1 MKFLIYTLL
10 CIGLHSIVMAQSE
23 FYIHGTY
30 DDIDWETLEFI
41 GPHASAI
48 EKIYYNYPESRTGKI
63 LLRKESSYRSKGLFY
78 YTVKFPNIS
87 TIHYIVL
94 NPSKKM
100 VSMRDESGKYYKEFY
115 IRGLDIETNELQEH
129 PQQSLIR
136 QVQSFIR
143 VSKRYISNTECNKT
157 LEHGGSLDE
166 GDEIQ
171 FSIYEKNMKF
181 IFGDLNGDNILDA
194 IMNANITQC
203 DGGNGCCLCVEY
215 VVALSQSN
223 GKHTIAYFEFP
234 ERSVVTV
241 QTPLRIEKNGSI
253 FTKEFYKIN
262 DDECRCCTSGERY
275 KNYRFTGLV
284 LSKE

>member
-1 MKFLIYTLL
+1 MKSLIYTVLFVSMQCLL
-10 CIGLHSIVMAQSE
+10 LGQQEV
-23 FYIHGTY
+23 YIHGTY

-41 GPHASAI
+41 GPHASVS

-78 YTVKFPNIS
+78 YTVRFPNIS

-100 VSMRDESGKYYKEFY
+100 VTMRDESGKYYKEFG
-115 IRGLDIETNELQEH
+115 IRGLHLETNELKEH

-143 VSKRYISNTECNKT
+143 GSDKYITNRECDKQ
-157 LEHGGSLDE
+157 LDYGGSLDAE
-166 GDEIQ
+166 GALQ
-171 FSIYEKNMKF
+171 FSIYEKDMKF

-215 VVALSQSN
+215 VVALSQSS
-223 GKHTIAYFEFP
+223 GKHTIMYFEFP
-234 ERSVVTV
+234 KTNVVTV
-241 QTPLRIEKNGSI
+241 QVPLRIEKNGSI
-253 FTKEFYKIN
+253 FTKELYKIN

-275 KNYRFTGLV
+275 KNYRFNGKL
-284 LSKE
+284 LRSE

>member
-100 VSMRDESGKYYKEFY
+100 V
-115 IRGLDIETNELQEH
+115 
-129 PQQSLIR
+129 
-136 QVQSFIR
+136 
-143 VSKRYISNTECNKT
+143 
-157 LEHGGSLDE
+157 
-166 GDEIQ
+166 
-171 FSIYEKNMKF
+171 
-181 IFGDLNGDNILDA
+181 
-194 IMNANITQC
+194 
-203 DGGNGCCLCVEY
+203 
-215 VVALSQSN
+215 
-223 GKHTIAYFEFP
+223 
-234 ERSVVTV
+234 
-241 QTPLRIEKNGSI
+241 
-253 FTKEFYKIN
+253 
-262 DDECRCCTSGERY
+262 
-275 KNYRFTGLV
+275 
-284 LSKE
+284 